1 MNLNPTCKGMSASP
15 SIRIL
20 EIYESE
26 KPRLLTGK
34 DHIAPPP
41 DGVLRWIDIERPSD
55 VELSLLSD
63 QFGFH
68 PLAIED
74 CAHFDQRPKL
84 EDYHDHI
91 FLVTHGFE
99 LPPVPNPEPRLLE
112 LHTFLAKRY
121 LVTVHDES
129 LVPLNG
135 VRERLQSD
143 PSAGRRGT
151 DFIRYLIADA
161 MVDAFFPVVDQF
173 ASRIE
178 ELEDALLNRGS
189 DRNTLRE
196 ILQLKRLLVSLRR
209 VLPAQRDVL
218 AQLAKRERGH
228 VSDKTAPYF
237 RDVYDHLLRIN
248 ESVEANRELLGN
260 LLDAYHWTISQRTNE
275 IVKRLTIVSAV
286 FLPLTFITGF
296 FGQNFEALP
305 FGSTRLMLAMLV
317 SCVAVPIGMLYF
329 FLRSRWF

>member
-1 MNLNPTCKGMSASP
+1 M
-15 SIRIL
+15 RVL
-20 EIYESE
+20 EIYESD
-26 KPRLLTGK
+26 KPRILTGK
-34 DHIAPPP
+34 EYVAPPP
-41 DGVLRWIDIERPSD
+41 DGVLRWIDIDCPSD
-55 VELSLLSD
+55 VELSLLSE

-84 EDYHDHI
+84 EDYDDHI

-99 LPPVPNPEPRLLE
+99 LPPVIDPGPRLLE

-121 LVTVHDES
+121 LVTVHDEAI
-129 LVPLNG
+129 VPLNS
-135 VRERLQSD
+135 VWERLQSD
-143 PSAGRRGT
+143 QSAGRRGT

-189 DRNTLRE
+189 DDNTLKE

-218 AQLAKRERGH
+218 AQLAKREGGH
-228 VSDKTAPYF
+228 ISDKTVPYF
-237 RDVYDHLLRIN
+237 RDVYDHLLRIS
-248 ESVEANRELLGN
+248 ESVEGNRELLGN

-317 SCVAVPIGMLYF
+317 SCVVVPAGMLYF
-329 FLRSRWF
+329 FLRSKWF